1 MDVVLIFL
9 YIKGIQDKNRPFIS
23 TQIGR
28 KDLDGRALIGQLSK
42 IHPYRIKR
50 KSKMFYYITD

>member
-9 YIKGIQDKNRPFIS
+9 YIIKGIQDKNRPFIS

-28 KDLDGRALIGQLSK
+28 EDLDGRALIGQLSK

-50 KSKMFYYITD
+50 KSKMF